1 MEKALDRQGRWRSK
15 TVAFRVSPE
24 ENSQIEMKV
33 RLSGLTKQDYI
44 VSRLAEREI
53 RVVGNPR
60 VYKALKNQMADIYE
74 ELQRL
79 TSAQEVT
86 PDLLETLQVIA
97 ITLNGMKE
105 GSE

>member
-86 PDLLETLQVIA
+86 PDMLETLQVIA
-97 ITLNGMKE
+97 ITLNGMNE

>member
-60 VYKALKNQMADIYE
+60 VYKALKNQMADMYE

-86 PDLLETLQVIA
+86 PDMLETLQVIA

>member
-86 PDLLETLQVIA
+86 PDMLETLQVIA

-105 GSE
+105 GGE

>member
-24 ENSQIEMKV
+24 ENNQIEMKV

-74 ELQRL
+74 ELQCL

-86 PDLLETLQVIA
+86 PDMLETLQVIA

-105 GSE
+105 GGE

>member
-60 VYKALKNQMADIYE
+60 VYKALKNQMTDIYE

-86 PDLLETLQVIA
+86 PDMLETLQVIV

>member
-86 PDLLETLQVIA
+86 PDMLETLQVIV

>member
-1 MEKALDRQGRWRSK
+1 MEKTLDRQGRWRSK

-24 ENSQIEMKV
+24 ENNQLEMKV
-33 RLSGLTKQDYI
+33 RLTD
-44 VSRLAEREI
+44 REI

-60 VYKALKNQMADIYE
+60 VYKALKNQMADIYA

-79 TSAQEVT
+79 TSAQEVA
-86 PDLLETLQVIA
+86 PDMLETLQMIA

>member
-24 ENSQIEMKV
+24 ENNQIEMKV

-60 VYKALKNQMADIYE
+60 VYKALKNQMTDIYE

-86 PDLLETLQVIA
+86 PDMLETLQVIA

>member
-24 ENSQIEMKV
+24 ENNQIEMKV

-79 TSAQEVT
+79 TLAQEVT
-86 PDLLETLQVIA
+86 PDMLETLQVIA